1 MQPNPPVSPLNPE
14 SATAGEV
21 RDWEEV
27 DEFLCRSAEL
37 LSRFGTPSHRL
48 ERVVVRVAEALGRK
62 AACLYTPTS
71 LMLSFGEGR
80 DERTRMR
87 RVDAGETN
95 LGKLIDFDEI
105 LEDVEHGRIDLERAT
120 ARMNAVA
127 QAAPRYSSLAVG
139 AACSIGSAG
148 ATLFLG
154 GGVNEILV
162 ATLLGAFIFVVTWLI
177 GRLPT
182 SHSLA
187 EPLAGFLAAIL
198 SLALSRWVIS
208 VDDRFATLGSLVI
221 LLPGL
226 SFTVA
231 MAELASKHM
240 VAGTSRMAGAAVTFM
255 TMIVGVALAWRLAGH
270 WRMPGVERAEAPSWL
285 LIVAVVLVPL
295 AFAIL
300 LQARRSEWPVILAVS
315 ILGFLAAKLGSWMLG
330 REFAPFLGALAV
342 GAASNGYARWID
354 RPASVPLI
362 PGILLLVPGSV
373 GYRSLTAFLENQAV
387 QGLELAFTTTL
398 VAASL
403 VGGLLVAN
411 VVVPPKRL
419 L

>member
-1 MQPNPPVSPLNPE
+1 MQPNHPSSPAIPEPPSGHSVS
-14 SATAGEV
+14 
-21 RDWEEV
+21 DWEEV

-48 ERVVVRVAEALGRK
+48 ERVVVRVAESLGRK

-80 DERTRMR
+80 EERTRMR

-105 LEDVEHGRIDLERAT
+105 LEDVEHGRIDLARAT
-120 ARMNAVA
+120 LRMNAVA
-127 QAAPRYSSLAVG
+127 NALPRYGPLSVG
-139 AACSIGSAG
+139 LACSVGSAG

-154 GGVNEILV
+154 GGISEILV
-162 ATLLGAFIFVVTWLI
+162 ATILGAFIFVVSWLI
-177 GRLPT
+177 GFLPT
-182 SHSLA
+182 SRSLA
-187 EPLAGFLAAIL
+187 EPLAGFLAAML
-198 SLALSRWVIS
+198 SLALSRWVIA

-240 VAGTSRMAGAAVTFM
+240 VAGTSRMASAGMTFL

-270 WRMPGVERAEAPSWL
+270 WRVPDAVRLEVPGWL
-285 LIVAVVLVPL
+285 LGAAVVLVPL
-295 AFAIL
+295 AFAVL

-315 ILGFLAAKLGSWMLG
+315 ILGFVAAKLGSVTLG
-330 REFAPFLGALAV
+330 REFAPFLGALVV

-373 GYRSLTAFLENQAV
+373 GYRSLTAFLEDHAV

-411 VVVPPKRL
+411 VIIPPKRL